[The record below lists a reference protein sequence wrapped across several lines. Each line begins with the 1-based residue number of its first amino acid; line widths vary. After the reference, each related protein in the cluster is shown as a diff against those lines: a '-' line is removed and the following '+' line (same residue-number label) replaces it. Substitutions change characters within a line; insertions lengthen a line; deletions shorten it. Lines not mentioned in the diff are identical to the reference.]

1 MFLQSNKI
9 YQNFQKRNCKPKTGK
24 KFDSSSPIQKYDVI
38 KLSIK
43 LNLFTAKSRYIHFFL
58 KSNKDRKKIYFQFSY
73 FYKKTY
79 LILKE
84 YISLDKKYIYIHV
97 YFFFYSSKIYIFF
110 QRICYWT
117 FLYFST
123 AVTGLIQLDEK
134 IP

>member
-9 YQNFQKRNCKPKTGK
+9 YQNFQNRNCKPKTGK
-24 KFDSSSPIQKYDVI
+24 KFDSISLIQKYDVI

-84 YISLDKKYIYIHV
+84 YISLDKKYIYI
-97 YFFFYSSKIYIFF
+97 YFFFYSLKIYIFF
-110 QRICYWT
+110 QRIYYRI